1 MMNMRLV
8 LFTLVSMTVMSG
20 SVWAEDRRSVEALL
34 PGCRFQASSPA
45 PVQDSEWT
53 QALMCR
59 DAIDAVVKSGPM
71 QPSFLSSCVPENTPP
86 QLVARTIVAFL
97 EQDLQRIRERF
108 DIRAAAALHA
118 SWPCH

>member
-59 DAIDAVVKSGPM
+59 DADAGQENKSR
-71 QPSFLSSCVPENTPP
+71 NK
-86 QLVARTIVAFL
+86 FL
-97 EQDLQRIRERF
+97 EMLIPNEGNVREHPF
-108 DIRAAAALHA
+108 QKKH
-118 SWPCH
+118 